1 MDAEENFEGPVPLPK
16 GNDPLGGVGPF
27 GAPGWGLRAL
37 GLSGTDPFATAL
49 ALIRNPEGV
58 AEHLAA
64 TGAQPPGDIP
74 EGTTHEEAGRALM
87 GPQSEAATREPEY
100 ATPSQQGA
108 AEGVPLPRERPTP
121 SPESPNSGG
130 AVPAKSKTK
139 SGGDSID
146 DLGKALAGLK
156 SMNTARPLEIGTP
169 AAPHPS
175 NAISRATLPSVLLQQ
190 LSGITK
196 GTTGPYRLGQAL
208 GGIRNA

>member
-1 MDAEENFEGPVPLPK
+1 MIGDDDNFEGGSLPAQPSLLRQ
-16 GNDPLGGVGPF
+16 NPPAPNLDPRLLSALRGPGVDPSF
-27 GAPGWGLRAL
+27 GLL
-37 GLSGTDPFATAL
+37 M
-49 ALIRNPEGV
+49 IQHPELV

-64 TGAQPPGDIP
+64 TGVHPPGDIP
-74 EGTTHEEAGRALM
+74 EGTTHEEAGRALS
-87 GPQSEAATREPEY
+87 GIGSDRVAGGE
-100 ATPSQQGA
+100 TPSQQGA
-108 AEGVPLPRERPTP
+108 AEDVPLPRERPTP

-146 DLGKALAGLK
+146 DLGKALSGLR
-156 SMNTARPLEIGTP
+156 SMNTAKPLEIGTP

-175 NAISRATLPSVLLQQ
+175 NSISRATLPSVLLQQ